1 MLTDNFSND
10 KLTMF
15 SVICLLSP
23 VSFLLPRL
31 TIELLPAPHCLQC
44 ECSFF
49 ACHASCS
56 WDDDDDDAD
65 DDEEDADDDDDD
77 VDDDDDSVMSC
88 SLCRGLPGKSA

>member
-44 ECSFF
+44 ECFFF

-56 WDDDDDDAD
+56 WDDDDDAD
-65 DDEEDADDDDDD
+65 DDEEDDDDDD
-77 VDDDDDSVMSC
+77 VDDDDDDDSVMSC